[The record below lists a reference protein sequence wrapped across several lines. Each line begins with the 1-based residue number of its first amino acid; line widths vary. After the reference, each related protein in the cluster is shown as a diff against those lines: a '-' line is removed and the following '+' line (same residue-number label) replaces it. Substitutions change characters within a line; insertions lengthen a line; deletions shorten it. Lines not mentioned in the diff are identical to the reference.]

1 MNYLVFKLCIIN
13 FILFNALNC
22 SFQMNIFNE
31 INKKKK
37 GQNLIISPLSIFQ
50 ILSLAANGARN
61 ETKIEMI
68 QTLQHY
74 NIDDLNSINF
84 EILKVIKTFKS
95 VEIANSVMLNFSP
108 VQNFLELAEKYSAP
122 YEKLISANQINNWC
136 KEKTH
141 GKIRKIIDK
150 LNPNVQM
157 LLLNAVYFKGEWV
170 KKFKNKFTEKKIFY
184 NFGTEMKKID
194 TMTQLTKF
202 RYYEDKQIQ
211 AVELP
216 YVDDG
221 MSALII
227 LPREEIDINKYILS
241 LSSDKYN
248 INNIIYNLNYVK
260 VDLELPK
267 FELDFYTSLKEIL
280 IDLGMEKAFT
290 DNANFSGLKVEND
303 LKIDDILHKTYLKV
317 NERETEAVAVT
328 AVIGTKKTA
337 KRSTPEII
345 YQMKVNRPFLFIIRS
360 NKLPFDIDILFISK
374 IEKLE

>member
-31 INKKKK
+31 IKKKKK

>member
-1 MNYLVFKLCIIN
+1 MNYLVFKLFIAN

-22 SFQMNIFNE
+22 SFQMTIFNE

-50 ILSLAANGARN
+50 VLSLATNGARN

-68 QTLQHY
+68 QALQHY
-74 NIDDLNSINF
+74 NIDDLNSINY
-84 EILKVIKTFKS
+84 EILEVIKTFKS
-95 VEIANSVMLNFSP
+95 VEIANSVMLKFTP
-108 VQNFLELAEKYSAP
+108 VQNFLEIADKYLAP
-122 YEKLISANQINNWC
+122 YEKLISAKQINNWC

-141 GKIRKIIDK
+141 GKITKIIDK
-150 LNPNVQM
+150 LDPNIQM
-157 LLLNAVYFKGEWV
+157 LLLNAVYFKGEWMS
-170 KKFKNKFTEKKIFY
+170 KFQNKFTKKKIFY
-184 NFGTEMKKID
+184 NLGIEMKEVD
-194 TMTQLTKF
+194 TMAQLTKLQ
-202 RYYEDKQIQ
+202 YYEDKQIQ

-227 LPREEIDINKYILS
+227 LPKETIDINKYILS
-241 LSSDKYN
+241 LNSDKSN
-248 INNIIYNLNYVK
+248 INSIIDNLNYVK

-267 FELDFYTSLKEIL
+267 FELDFYTSLKEVL

-290 DNANFSGLKVEND
+290 NEANFAGLKGEND

-317 NERETEAVAVT
+317 NERVTEAAAVT
-328 AVIGTKKTA
+328 AVKGTKKTA
-337 KRSTPEII
+337 KKPTPEII

-360 NKLPFDIDILFISK
+360 NRLPFDIDILFISK

>member
-84 EILKVIKTFKS
+84 EILEVIKTFKS

-170 KKFKNKFTEKKIFY
+170 KKFKNKFTKKKYF
-184 NFGTEMKKID
+184 
-194 TMTQLTKF
+194 
-202 RYYEDKQIQ
+202 
-211 AVELP
+211 
-216 YVDDG
+216 
-221 MSALII
+221 II
-227 LPREEIDINKYILS
+227 LEQK
-241 LSSDKYN
+241 
-248 INNIIYNLNYVK
+248 
-260 VDLELPK
+260 
-267 FELDFYTSLKEIL
+267 
-280 IDLGMEKAFT
+280 
-290 DNANFSGLKVEND
+290 
-303 LKIDDILHKTYLKV
+303 
-317 NERETEAVAVT
+317 
-328 AVIGTKKTA
+328 
-337 KRSTPEII
+337 
-345 YQMKVNRPFLFIIRS
+345 
-360 NKLPFDIDILFISK
+360 
-374 IEKLE
+374 